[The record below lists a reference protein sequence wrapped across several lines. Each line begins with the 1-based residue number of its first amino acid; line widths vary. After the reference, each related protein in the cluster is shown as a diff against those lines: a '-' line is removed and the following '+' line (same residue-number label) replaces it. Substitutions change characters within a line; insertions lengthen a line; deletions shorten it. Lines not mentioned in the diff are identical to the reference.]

1 MRYGREKRIEERWES
16 LYPLMESGIMKFV
29 SLKEYKKKLYENI
42 DRESKNSQLTD
53 QEILEEGMKI
63 VEIYEKQKGEVGEDN
78 GDF

>member
-1 MRYGREKRIEERWES
+1 
-16 LYPLMESGIMKFV
+16 MKFV